1 MSVIHSW
8 FQETAIKKQAN
19 LLKKTYFAYV
29 FDSFPL
35 FLCAQVQI
43 APIALRSV
51 ALFLRVTG
59 AIHSYHSL
67 KKSDHEKIA
76 PVALYKRP
84 LMTKAILS
92 FS

>member
-1 MSVIHSW
+1 MVSGNRY
-8 FQETAIKKQAN
+8 KK
-19 LLKKTYFAYV
+19 LIFHMFLTV
-29 FDSFPL
+29 FPF
-35 FLCAQVQI
+35 FLCAQEQI

>member
-35 FLCAQVQI
+35 FLC